1 MQTYGEVSEW
11 SNVHAWKA
19 CVRKRTG
26 GSNPL
31 LSANKKTCHRAGFFY
46 WLRQVDRRGF
56 ETALRNGSHL
66 PF

>member
-1 MQTYGEVSEW
+1 MCRPTDGEVSEW

-31 LSANKKTCHRAGFFY
+31 LSANKRKPYTFVWGFCFVCVKK
-46 WLRQVDRRGF
+46 LGED
-56 ETALRNGSHL
+56 LN
-66 PF
+66 